1 MTWQGHHPASF
12 STSPSFFTFLPSF
25 LSPILS
31 YLLASLP
38 PSIPSLPDV
47 LLSHFSVFGSK
58 VINVN
63 YLVITTNLRPK
74 IIRSKLDFFLML
86 VSERR
91 VNARVNQVWSD
102 FLDEW
107 DGYSPSILT
116 SLFLSHFLLPILP
129 TSFSASLRYRT
140 PISNWLLND
149 ISGTCYL

>member
-12 STSPSFFTFLPSF
+12 SISPSFFTFLPSF

-31 YLLASLP
+31 YLLATLP
-38 PSIPSLPDV
+38 PFLPCLTSFFPIFLFLAPKSLMW
-47 LLSHFSVFGSK
+47 
-58 VINVN
+58 N
-63 YLVITTNLRPK
+63 YLVITTNLRPT

-86 VSERR
+86 VLERR
-91 VNARVNQVWSD
+91 VNARVNQMWSD

-116 SLFLSHFLLPILP
+116 SWFLVHFLLPILP
-129 TSFSASLRYRT
+129 TSFSASLRSQT